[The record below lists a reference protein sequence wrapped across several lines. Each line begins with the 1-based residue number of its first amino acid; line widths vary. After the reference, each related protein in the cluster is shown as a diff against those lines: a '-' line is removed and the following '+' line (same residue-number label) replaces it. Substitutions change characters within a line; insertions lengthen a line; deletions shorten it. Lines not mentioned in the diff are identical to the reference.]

1 MQKRLLMGSTTLE
14 RVLRFLEEVSL
25 AVWKGVSSTTTS
37 RVFIVK
43 CLDLKFSMRT
53 AFLHLHLGE
62 SVCRRSYIAQI
73 LSLLGAWLYYF
84 H

>member
-1 MQKRLLMGSTTLE
+1 MGSTALK

-25 AVWKGVSSTTTS
+25 TVWKGASSTTTS

-43 CLDLKFSMRT
+43 RLDFKFSMRT
-53 AFLHLHLGE
+53 AFLHLHLSE
-62 SVCRRSYIAQI
+62 SVCRRSYVAQI
-73 LSLLGAWLYYF
+73 LSLLGGWLYNF